1 MDRQAN
7 MAIKDKP
14 KYDHLDSPSKAPKN
28 QVAQTTTNLFHS
40 ILSSNLPVAEKRQ
53 DRIAQD
59 GFVIL
64 VAGGETTARVL
75 ATATYHLLAN
85 PDSSL
90 LNLKKELAVVME
102 DPKIRPDIR
111 TLEQLPWLVCIP

>member
-1 MDRQAN
+1 

-28 QVAQTTTNLFHS
+28 KVAQTTTNLFHS

-111 TLEQLPWLVCIP
+111 ILEQLPWLVCIP